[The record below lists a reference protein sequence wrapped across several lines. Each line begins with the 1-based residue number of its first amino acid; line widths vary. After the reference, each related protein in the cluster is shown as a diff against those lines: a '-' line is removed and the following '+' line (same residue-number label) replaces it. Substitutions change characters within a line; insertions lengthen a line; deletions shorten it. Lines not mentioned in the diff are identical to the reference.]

1 MPELIYAT
9 SPNGNRVIVGKVDY
23 SNRVA
28 IFEITQKRFF
38 AEANAI
44 GIDAAVFKRKAIQ
57 WCKRIV
63 FKMWTGEIYEIL
75 IDDFRQH
82 AWFYPPKHN
91 PDYKAHRGVF
101 KQKLVLTIPKV
112 KELAKKARKAKEEEI
127 LKAGLS

>member
-1 MPELIYAT
+1 MPELIYST
-9 SPNGNRVIVGKVDY
+9 SLGGKRVIVGKVDY

-28 IFEITQKRFF
+28 VFEITQKRYF

-44 GIDAAVFKRKAIQ
+44 GIDANVFKRKAVQ
-57 WCKRIV
+57 WCKRII
-63 FKMWTGEIYEIL
+63 FKMWTGEVYEIL
-75 IDDFRQH
+75 TEDFRYN

-91 PDYKAHRGVF
+91 PDYKAYRGVF

-112 KELAKKARKAKEEEI
+112 EELAKKARKAKEEEI